1 MSISAGATLGGTAFP
16 SDVVRGSEF
25 AAPVWPNASA
35 VPVSSVATEDTS
47 RVRMGNSPFLIPELE
62 YRQRDTTSGVS
73 EIIGIAVKAHEVR
86 TSIVFG
92 VNGKS
97 VRERSLHE

>member
-1 MSISAGATLGGTAFP
+1 
-16 SDVVRGSEF
+16 
-25 AAPVWPNASA
+25 
-35 VPVSSVATEDTS
+35 
-47 RVRMGNSPFLIPELE
+47 MGNSPFLIPELE

-97 VRERSLHE
+97 VRMRSLHEGQCNMAEIRAMRELKKPARARKERGDRAEEFRCATPVAKARPAKVRR